1 MDDLPLA
8 AEGCVVGALCE
19 LALRPARNALGGHAA
34 MDQRRRDVGHGDH
47 RGSYRKARSGRAQ
60 ADLRRTTRA
69 AARGFKPTIARFES
83 GWPRAA
89 APVTIWSGARSD
101 HGDGRHRAAAPL
113 RRGRRRAC
121 RRDLRRRPR
130 RLFPADVCAT
140 VSQAYD
146 VPRALVHHGLYG
158 RGTPRDGGTVPT
170 SDTSGAIA
178 WVEVALVD
186 PAGQED
192 VYDVVTGDDAQAF
205 PGRRRLR
212 AQLRQRDGAPA
223 AYKRLDAVLAARGE
237 TIEILHRLTPIG
249 VAIAAADTVDP
260 YKDRGH
266 AARGPRAFPP
276 DVSAALQRRLS
287 FVSSTPHRPLEGRW
301 AAPTEE

>member
-1 MDDLPLA
+1 M
-8 AEGCVVGALCE
+8 
-19 LALRPARNALGGHAA
+19 
-34 MDQRRRDVGHGDH
+34 
-47 RGSYRKARSGRAQ
+47 
-60 ADLRRTTRA
+60 
-69 AARGFKPTIARFES
+69 
-83 GWPRAA
+83 
-89 APVTIWSGARSD
+89 
-101 HGDGRHRAAAPL
+101 
-113 RRGRRRAC
+113 
-121 RRDLRRRPR
+121 
-130 RLFPADVCAT
+130 
-140 VSQAYD
+140 
-146 VPRALVHHGLYG
+146 
-158 RGTPRDGGTVPT
+158 
-170 SDTSGAIA
+170 
-178 WVEVALVD
+178 
-186 PAGQED
+186 
-192 VYDVVTGDDAQAF
+192 TGDDAQAF